1 MRLLARV
8 HPRKAVARRG
18 VVPQGLSVRFLICAS
33 LFVLF
38 VPDWSGKARIPLLGP
53 DPAFTVTRVAL
64 DEADPGRTR
73 VGDLVYLGGVR
84 LRSDD
89 PQFGGFSS
97 LSVAGDRFTLLSDSG
112 DIVRFALDRN
122 WRVHDRSYAELP
134 DGPATGW
141 EKADRDCESMSVDPR
156 TGAIWV
162 GFENANA
169 FWRYDPTFRTAQAH
183 AVPPV
188 MQHWPLNK
196 GPEAMLLLPGG
207 GMATI
212 GEQDRWPGGQ
222 GRGGIVFA
230 GDPSVAPRRGFRFNY
245 IPPEGSSPSDM
256 TLLPDGRWLVLNRRF
271 AWFRFSNVLTIV
283 DPADV
288 KPGATVRGRD
298 IATLESPLIHD
309 NFEGVTATREG
320 RATVI
325 WLVSDD
331 NQLPVQR
338 SLLLK
343 FRLDPVARG
352 DRN

>member
-1 MRLLARV
+1 MISALL
-8 HPRKAVARRG
+8 
-18 VVPQGLSVRFLICAS
+18 FL
-33 LFVLF
+33 LF
-38 VPDWSGKARIPLLGP
+38 VPDWSGHARIPLLSA
-53 DPAFTVTRVAL
+53 DPAFTVERVPL
-64 DEADPGRTR
+64 DTADPARSR

-84 LRSDD
+84 LRSRD
-89 PQFGGFSS
+89 PQFGGFSA

-112 DIVRFALDRN
+112 DIVRFALDPQ
-122 WRVHDRSYAELP
+122 WQVHDRSYAELP
-134 DGPATGW
+134 DGPGTGW
-141 EKADRDCESMSVDPR
+141 EKRDRDSESMSVDSR
-156 TGAIWV
+156 TGAVWV

-169 FWRYDPTFRTAQAH
+169 LWRYDSQLAH
-183 AVPPV
+183 VEAHVAPPA
-188 MQHWPLNK
+188 MQDWPENK
-196 GPEAMLLLPGG
+196 GPEAMMLLPGG

-212 GEQDRWPGGQ
+212 GEDKPWPGHA
-222 GRGGIVFA
+222 GRAGIVFA
-230 GDPSVAPRRGFRFNY
+230 GDPSVDPRRGFHFDY
-245 IPPEGSSPSDM
+245 IPPAGSSPSDM
-256 TLLPDGRWLVLNRRF
+256 TLLPDGRWLILNRRF

-288 KPGATVRGRD
+288 RPGAQVRGRE
-298 IATLESPLIHD
+298 IATLEAPLIHD
-309 NFEGVTATREG
+309 NFEGVAATQEG